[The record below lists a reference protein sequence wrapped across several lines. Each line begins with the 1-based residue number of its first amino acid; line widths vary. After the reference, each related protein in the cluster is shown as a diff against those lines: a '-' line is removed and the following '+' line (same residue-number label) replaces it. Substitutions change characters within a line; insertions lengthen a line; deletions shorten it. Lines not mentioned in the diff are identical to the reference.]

1 MSHYTLL
8 YSPKVEFSQDTITIK
23 DIRKKISFEKGYIYP
38 QLRNMI
44 LFFYEEQL
52 RSSFDNI
59 ITSKFQKNPF
69 FNDSATQSIYTLREY
84 ILQVLHFFSSD
95 IIFPESIFIDVN
107 QYQSTL
113 TMGDNLHKMKMHFE
127 SLNEFFGF
135 SSNFLKEEEIS
146 FINQHDFFNFVI
158 WLKDLTDQIQ
168 SVNGDNAPL
177 YEQNVN
183 NAIDSIKKALDK

>member
-59 ITSKFQKNPF
+59 ITSKFQNC
-69 FNDSATQSIYTLREY
+69 
-84 ILQVLHFFSSD
+84 
-95 IIFPESIFIDVN
+95 
-107 QYQSTL
+107 
-113 TMGDNLHKMKMHFE
+113 
-127 SLNEFFGF
+127 
-135 SSNFLKEEEIS
+135 
-146 FINQHDFFNFVI
+146 
-158 WLKDLTDQIQ
+158 
-168 SVNGDNAPL
+168 
-177 YEQNVN
+177 
-183 NAIDSIKKALDK
+183 